1 MDRHLI
7 VLLGVLTASL
17 PAIAEDKIYRS
28 TDAEGNPV
36 FSSMPTPDATE
47 VDLPPTNAADAVEV
61 RPPAPEQAKPRRPV
75 RPEQPDS
82 EMREDEED
90 PAVVVG
96 DDDDWDVI
104 YTDDGR
110 ERLRDRVERDPD
122 RPQVNPRPPRPAPAG
137 GRVGG
142 RR

>member
-1 MDRHLI
+1 MKKHLL
-7 VLLGVLTASL
+7 VLSCLLAASL
-17 PAIAEDKIYRS
+17 PALTEDKIYRS

-61 RPPAPEQAKPRRPV
+61 RPPAPEETQPERPV
-75 RPEQPDS
+75 RQEQS
-82 EMREDEED
+82 EVEDRGDNED
-90 PAVVVG
+90 PAVIYG

-104 YTDDGR
+104 YSDDDR

-122 RPQVNPRPPRPAPAG
+122 RPHVSPRPSRPGPAG
-137 GRVGG
+137 GAGG